1 MATNPL
7 LNPLLFSV
15 SKLRS
20 SEHARGSSRVKFS
33 AGFMGSKMYKFFKV
47 LGVLA
52 VAISSVGQA
61 SASSFSVFPVTL
73 SGSPEDVTISFTS
86 SNTFNLNS
94 LSLEL
99 GSSAPFGP
107 NVLATGGS
115 LTPFTSSTGSDING
129 SGSLSEIITAPAGSY
144 TLAFNTGSDSFHF
157 SVSAVPLPA
166 SFPLFALALIGLGVY
181 HTARKSGRTS
191 SVPA

>member
-1 MATNPL
+1 
-7 LNPLLFSV
+7 
-15 SKLRS
+15 
-20 SEHARGSSRVKFS
+20 
-33 AGFMGSKMYKFFKV
+33 MYKLLKV
-47 LGVLA
+47 LGVLGA
-52 VAISSVGQA
+52 VVSSVGQA
-61 SASSFSVFPVTL
+61 SAFSSSVFPVAL
-73 SGSPEDVTISFTS
+73 SGSPEDVTISFTT

-107 NVLATGGS
+107 NVLANGGA
-115 LTPFTSSTGSDING
+115 LTPFTSSTGSNITG

-144 TLAFNTGSDSFHF
+144 TFAFNTGSDSLHL

-166 SFPLFALALIGLGVY
+166 SFPLFALALVGLGMFGY

>member
-1 MATNPL
+1 
-7 LNPLLFSV
+7 
-15 SKLRS
+15 
-20 SEHARGSSRVKFS
+20 
-33 AGFMGSKMYKFFKV
+33 MYKFLKV

-52 VAISSVGQA
+52 AVISSVGQA
-61 SASSFSVFPVTL
+61 SAFSSSIFPVAL

-86 SNTFNLNS
+86 TNTFNLNS

-107 NVLATGGS
+107 NVLAGVTGGS
-115 LTPFTSSTGSDING
+115 LTPFTSSTGSDITG

-144 TLAFNTGSDSFHF
+144 TFAFNTGSDSLRL
-157 SVSAVPLPA
+157 SISAVPLPA
-166 SFPLFALALIGLGVY
+166 SFPLFALALVGLGMFGY
-181 HTARKSGRTS
+181 HTARRSGRTG